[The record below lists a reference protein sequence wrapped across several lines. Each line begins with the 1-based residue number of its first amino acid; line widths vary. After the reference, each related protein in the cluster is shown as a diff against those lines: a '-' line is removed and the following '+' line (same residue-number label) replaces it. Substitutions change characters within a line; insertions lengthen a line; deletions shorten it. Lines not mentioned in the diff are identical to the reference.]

1 MNESILEED
10 ATPDFNIKPSESSF
24 IARNERDWSSWSSMS
39 MKTAQTRQIFKH
51 DHAFLGR

>member
-10 ATPDFNIKPSESSF
+10 ATPAFNIKPSESSF

-39 MKTAQTRQIFKH
+39 MKTAQTRQIFKR
-51 DHAFLGR
+51 DHAFLDR